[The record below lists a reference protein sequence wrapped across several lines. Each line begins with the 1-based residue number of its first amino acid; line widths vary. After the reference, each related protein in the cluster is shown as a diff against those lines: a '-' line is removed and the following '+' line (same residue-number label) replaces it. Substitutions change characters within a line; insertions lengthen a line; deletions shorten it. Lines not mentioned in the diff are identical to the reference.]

1 MTMVTTTEQLSAQ
14 GHANEQVTPYSVSN
28 PMAAPD
34 DGLSNTKKVIVVL
47 GMHRSGTSV
56 LTRGLLEL
64 GVGLGER
71 LVPADQNNPKG
82 YWEDSDICA
91 LNERLLEVAGLR
103 WNSFMPSGDLPLNP
117 SQCPDLFIEAVEL
130 LSKKTAGHLF
140 WGFKDPRTAPLLT
153 FWTEAFTASGLQP
166 CYVLAVRNPLSVSR
180 SLQTRDG
187 LAPEKSG
194 LLWAQHIRSAVI
206 GSRRSRRVVVDYD
219 LLLACPARELA
230 RIANALGLEPVSEEA
245 LSESDYCR
253 TFISPGLRHSRHG
266 ASMLSTYPLLENL
279 TAPAY
284 QLLLKVARDEADLA
298 TVEETTDWLDFLSNV
313 ESLTAFSTY
322 VSHLESRLEIALSE
336 AEQLEARL
344 ATGERTLLDREGEIK
359 RLHEESDALLAEK
372 CLWEENFKTTRNEK
386 EEVKSQFEQ
395 QGQLWDGRFQ
405 SLLRS
410 LESRDAKLGRHEEEL
425 ASLLREMASNA
436 AELGKLNHLLSLTSE
451 ERDQLQFAIEKR
463 QRELSS
469 LYASTSWKLSGPLR
483 LAKRRLPSIAAGLGH
498 WLRVIYLVA
507 PLPVS
512 LKLNLKSILFAVL
525 SPLIRH
531 TRAYQAWLL
540 FETKRTNSKVA
551 LSKLAPANRKV
562 SSDAY
567 DITSEPEVPLAP
579 SDPAMETEGDR
590 VERSEVSASSD
601 AARDNVAGF
610 EETRSLAASI
620 SFHDAGNPWV
630 SIIIPVYNQ
639 IDLTVKC
646 LKALSDV
653 GSRYSFEVIV
663 VNDCSTD
670 GTQSIISDIPGL
682 HFLSNAQNVG
692 FTKGCNRGARSAR
705 GRYLVFLNNDTIV
718 HPGWLDS
725 LVEAMQQQPSAGLVG
740 SKLIFPNGKLQEA
753 GGMVWSDA
761 SGHNFGRNDDPRRP
775 EYNYLKEVD
784 YCSGASIIIERDLF
798 VRLGGFDERYAP
810 AYYEDTDL
818 AFKVRQA
825 GLRVLY
831 QPLSELTH
839 FEGGTAGTDV
849 TVGVKAHQVL
859 NAEKFYEKWKVELS
873 SHPSPSENGKPHR
886 DRYAVAKA
894 LVVDVW
900 PTPDKDSGS
909 IDALNLLKTLLAFNY
924 KVTFFPDNTVSHF
937 GHYTTALQGLGVECL
952 YEPYVESLLQFLE
965 ETDIEFDVIFLR
977 RASSGGRHL
986 ELVRRF
992 QPKSKIIFDTVDL
1005 HFVRETRRAELEGS
1019 WEVQLAAEA
1028 TKALELEYVR
1038 RADGT
1043 IVVSPAEKEA
1053 LEAEVPGCRVWCV
1066 PFSRDIPGRKACFSE
1081 RTDILFVGGFLHE
1094 PNVDAVRYFVQEV
1107 WPRVKTRLPDARFLI
1122 VGSNIPAEFQRW
1134 DCERIVPVGYV
1145 KDLAPYM
1152 ERSRITVAP
1161 LRYGAGIKGKVATS
1175 LSFGVPVVGTPIAF
1189 EGMGC
1194 HHQGEVLQAE
1204 APEEFADAVIEA
1216 YTQPAL
1222 WNRLSESGLRLV
1234 ASLYSH
1240 DVGRAKLSEILGY
1253 FGKPSVNGYHVSAS
1267 VDDPA
1272 GNGAATGRDSAGVGV
1287 LPATRVIA
1295 FYLPQFHPIPEND
1308 IWWGKGFTEW
1318 TNVTR
1323 ARPLFPG
1330 HYQPHLPSDLGFYDL
1345 RVPEVRE
1352 AQVELARQFGVYGF
1366 CYYYYWFA
1374 GQRLLERPLNEMLT
1388 SGSPD
1393 FPFCLCWANES
1404 WTRRWDGREQHILM
1418 EQRHSNTTDVRF
1430 IRDVI
1435 PAFRDERYIRIGG
1448 RPLLLVYRTE
1458 LLPDPKRTA
1467 EVWREEC
1474 RRAGIGDIFLC
1485 RAEAFTRCDPASVGF
1500 DAAYEFPPLQADVPE
1515 LDPREFFGGS
1525 HDLERGNFSGKIF
1538 PYESLVEGAC
1548 AQERPPY
1555 QRFRGVMVS
1564 WDNSARR
1571 GNTAYIWQG
1580 STPELY
1586 GRWLRNACDEA
1597 ERVYSRPDERL
1608 VFVNAWNEWAE
1619 GCHLEPDQRFGRLY
1633 LEATW
1638 SSLQPRHT

>member
-1 MTMVTTTEQLSAQ
+1 M
-14 GHANEQVTPYSVSN
+14 
-28 PMAAPD
+28 
-34 DGLSNTKKVIVVL
+34 
-47 GMHRSGTSV
+47 
-56 LTRGLLEL
+56 
-64 GVGLGER
+64 
-71 LVPADQNNPKG
+71 
-82 YWEDSDICA
+82 
-91 LNERLLEVAGLR
+91 
-103 WNSFMPSGDLPLNP
+103 
-117 SQCPDLFIEAVEL
+117 
-130 LSKKTAGHLF
+130 
-140 WGFKDPRTAPLLT
+140 
-153 FWTEAFTASGLQP
+153 
-166 CYVLAVRNPLSVSR
+166 LA
-180 SLQTRDG
+180 
-187 LAPEKSG
+187 
-194 LLWAQHIRSAVI
+194 
-206 GSRRSRRVVVDYD
+206 
-219 LLLACPARELA
+219 
-230 RIANALGLEPVSEEA
+230 
-245 LSESDYCR
+245 
-253 TFISPGLRHSRHG
+253 
-266 ASMLSTYPLLENL
+266 NL
-279 TAPAY
+279 TAPVY
-284 QLLLKVARDEADLA
+284 QLLLGVASDETDLA
-298 TVEETTDWLDFLSNV
+298 TVEETTVWHDFLSAV
-313 ESLTAFSTY
+313 ESLTTFSPY
-322 VSHLESRLEIALSE
+322 VTHLERRLDIALSE
-336 AEQLEARL
+336 AEELEDRL
-344 ATGERTLLDREGEIK
+344 AAGERGLLEREEEIA
-359 RLHEESDALLAEK
+359 RLHEAAKGLLAEK
-372 CLWEENFKTTRNEK
+372 CAWEKDFQTTRDEKEQLKSELEKQGHLWE
-386 EEVKSQFEQ
+386 
-395 QGQLWDGRFQ
+395 GRFQ

-410 LESRDAKLGRHEEEL
+410 LESRDAKLARHEEEL
-425 ASLLREMASNA
+425 ASLLHDITSNA
-436 AELGKLNHLLSLTSE
+436 TELGKLNHLLSLTSG
-451 ERDQLQFAIEKR
+451 ERDRLEVAVDKR

-469 LYASTSWKLSGPLR
+469 IYSSTSWRLSGPLR
-483 LAKRRLPSIAAGLGH
+483 LAKRRLPSISALLGH
-498 WLRVIYLVA
+498 WLRVIYLIA

-525 SPLIRH
+525 SPLIRN
-531 TRAYQAWLL
+531 TRAYQAWLQ
-540 FETKRTNSKVA
+540 FETKRTNSKVGC
-551 LSKLAPANRKV
+551 SNPAPVNSNV
-562 SSDAY
+562 SSGASDIASATDA
-567 DITSEPEVPLAP
+567 PLAP
-579 SDPAMETEGDR
+579 SGLGMEMEKHEVEQNKLPASIDLP
-590 VERSEVSASSD
+590 SESLT
-601 AARDNVAGF
+601 GF
-610 EETRSLAASI
+610 EETLSLARSI
-620 SFHDAGNPWV
+620 SFHDAANPWV
-630 SIIIPVYNQ
+630 SIIIPVFNQ
-639 IDLTVKC
+639 IDLTAKC

-653 GSRYSFEVIV
+653 GSKYSFEVIV
-663 VNDCSTD
+663 INDCSTD
-670 GTQSIISDIPGL
+670 GTQKILTGIPGL
-682 HFLSNAQNVG
+682 HLLSNAQNLG

-705 GRYLVFLNNDTIV
+705 GKYLVFLNNDTIV
-718 HPGWLDS
+718 HPGWLDA
-725 LVEAMQQQPSAGLVG
+725 LVEAMQQQPLAGLVG
-740 SKLIFPNGKLQEA
+740 SKLVFPNGKLQEA

-784 YCSGASIIIERDLF
+784 YCSGASIIIERDVF
-798 VRLGGFDERYAP
+798 IRLGSFDERYAP

-849 TVGVKAHQVL
+849 TVGVKVHQVL
-859 NAEKFYEKWKVELS
+859 NAEKFYEKWKRELS
-873 SHPSPSENGKPHR
+873 RHPSPSEDGKPHR

-937 GHYTTALQGLGVECL
+937 GQYTTSLQGLGVECL
-952 YEPYVESLLQFLE
+952 YEPYVESLSQYLE
-965 ETDIEFDVIFLR
+965 ETDCEYDVVFLR

-992 QPKSKIIFDTVDL
+992 QPQSKIIFDTVDL
-1005 HFVRETRRAELEGS
+1005 HFVREARRAEIEGS
-1019 WEVQLAAEA
+1019 WEVKLAAEA
-1028 TKALELEYVR
+1028 TKAMELEYVK

-1043 IVVSPAEKEA
+1043 IVVSPAEREA

-1066 PFSRDIPGRKACFSE
+1066 PFSRDIPGPKAGFEE
-1081 RTDILFVGGFLHE
+1081 RADILFVGGFLHA
-1094 PNVDAVRYFVQEV
+1094 PNVDAVRYFSEEV
-1107 WPRVKTRLPDARFLI
+1107 WPHVKTRLPAARFLV
-1122 VGSNIPAEFQRW
+1122 VGSNMPAEFQRW

-1194 HHQGEVLQAE
+1194 QHQVDVLQAE
-1204 APEEFADAVIEA
+1204 TPEEFAEAVIEA
-1216 YTQPAL
+1216 YTKPAL
-1222 WNRLSESGLRLV
+1222 WKQLSEAGLRLV

-1240 DVGRAKLSEILGY
+1240 EVGQAKLSEILQH
-1253 FGKPSVNGYHVSAS
+1253 FGKPSCKISQVPSAVDGVAGSGASPGRDPVGAS
-1267 VDDPA
+1267 VL
-1272 GNGAATGRDSAGVGV
+1272 RD
-1287 LPATRVIA
+1287 TRVIA

-1345 RVPEVRE
+1345 RVAEVRE
-1352 AQVELARQFGVYGF
+1352 AQGDLARQFGIYGF

-1374 GQRLLERPLNEMLT
+1374 GQRLLERPLNEMLA

-1418 EQRHSNTTDVRF
+1418 EQRHSHETDVRF

-1435 PAFRDERYIRIGG
+1435 PVLRDERYIRING

-1515 LDPREFFGGS
+1515 LDPPVIVEGS
-1525 HDLERGNFSGKIF
+1525 HDFAMGPFSGKIF
-1538 PYESLVEGAC
+1538 PYDSLVERAC
-1548 AQERPPY
+1548 ARESPPY
-1555 QRFRGVMVS
+1555 QRFPGVMVS
-1564 WDNSARR
+1564 WDNTARR

-1586 GRWLRNACDEA
+1586 EQWLRSACEA
-1597 ERVYSRPDERL
+1597 VERAPNGPDEQI

-1638 SSLQPRHT
+1638 RALQRRPRVTR